1 MTPIN
6 INQYWYFQSVSS
18 KNVSAKNFLRLI
30 ANPSG
35 IFRELLLNTIGHNLL
50 NTFKKK
56 TSNQVIFINKAKL
69 KNLKNWENQFKWEP
83 CKLVL
88 YSTLQT
94 FKNKIMQIPVWQWN
108 KIISTHF
115 VCIYS
120 AHIKALTEITKP
132 ELSNQAMKW
141 YQ

>member
-94 FKNKIMQIPVWQWN
+94 FKNKIIQIPV
-108 KIISTHF
+108 
-115 VCIYS
+115 
-120 AHIKALTEITKP
+120 
-132 ELSNQAMKW
+132 
-141 YQ
+141 